1 MEDKEEEN
9 TSTGRQAALPV
20 KRTRL
25 LAAVEKLSALPRSI
39 EIGYENTY
47 LFAMD
52 SAYLPVVTV
61 R

>member
-25 LAAVEKLSALPRSI
+25 LAAVEKLSALP
-39 EIGYENTY
+39 
-47 LFAMD
+47 A
-52 SAYLPVVTV
+52 
-61 R
+61 